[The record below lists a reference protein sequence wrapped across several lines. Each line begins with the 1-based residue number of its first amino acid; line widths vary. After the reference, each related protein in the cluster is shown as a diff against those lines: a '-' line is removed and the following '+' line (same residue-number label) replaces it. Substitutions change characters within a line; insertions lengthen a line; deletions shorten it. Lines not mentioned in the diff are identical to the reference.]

1 VAVLPI
7 VEAQTVTVEDLV
19 QELRTVLPISAALAF
34 SVIPSRGDRVAAI
47 PGAVRP
53 VGFYEQRL

>member
-7 VEAQTVTVEDLV
+7 VEAQTVAAEDLV
-19 QELRTVLPISAALAF
+19 QDLRTVLPISAALTF
-34 SVIPSRGDRVAAI
+34 SVIPSRGDRVAGI

-53 VGFYEQRL
+53 VGFYKQRL

>member
-7 VEAQTVTVEDLV
+7 VEAQTVAAENVI
-19 QELRTVLPISAALAF
+19 QELCTVLPIAAALAF
-34 SVIPSRGDRVAAI
+34 AVIPSRGDRIVGI

-53 VGFYEQRL
+53 VGFYEQGL